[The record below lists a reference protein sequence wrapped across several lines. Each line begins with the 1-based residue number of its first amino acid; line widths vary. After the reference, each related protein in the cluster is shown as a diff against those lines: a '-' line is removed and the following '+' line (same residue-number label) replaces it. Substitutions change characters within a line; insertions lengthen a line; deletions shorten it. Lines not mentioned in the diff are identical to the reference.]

1 MYITGFVGIIITTS
15 CLAAMTA
22 EYAGTTN
29 KAGNAFG
36 ILFIYLYLAFQGTF
50 CDTTMY
56 LYVSEIFPTEI
67 RPIGMGFS
75 LFGQFAAT
83 LILLETAPMG
93 FNNIGWKYYLVIIC
107 WSAFFIP
114 VIYFFF
120 PETARLTLEEIAKN
134 FGEEVAVH
142 LTDATDEERAQLE
155 RTIVDQK
162 NSVQSEAKAA

>member
-1 MYITGFVGIIITTS
+1 MVR
-15 CLAAMTA
+15 TA
-22 EYAGTTN
+22 TN
-29 KAGNAFG
+29 M
-36 ILFIYLYLAFQGTF
+36 
-50 CDTTMY
+50 D
-56 LYVSEIFPTEI
+56 
-67 RPIGMGFS
+67 
-75 LFGQFAAT
+75 AAT